1 MGSSSTS
8 STKPSSWNSTI
19 CRLVKTTCNH
29 TTCHVRVTMYS
40 YTFSPTFRVDGWN
53 CFSSGCHHSHPDKRC
68 SIHIYKFPVKQG
80 VSPEAGSL
88 QALAMLRQVSRC
100 SPTGSCKEEQ
110 HLQKKHH
117 LSTFPCPAS
126 HYLPPAL
133 STAEEDLRAHGSIAL
148 SA

>member
-8 STKPSSWNSTI
+8 STKSSSWNSTI
-19 CRLVKTTCNH
+19 CRLVKITCNH

-88 QALAMLRQVSRC
+88 QAWAMLRQVSRC

-110 HLQKKHH
+110 HLQKNI
-117 LSTFPCPAS
+117 TCPPFHAQ
-126 HYLPPAL
+126 PPTIFHQPFLRLKKISAL
-133 STAEEDLRAHGSIAL
+133 MEA
-148 SA
+148 